1 MKSPYSLSMLAAAAL
16 IATTLAG
23 CAASQSQRPQQSQ
36 GSMGSM
42 DMSNADSMAMCKEM
56 HTQMMNAKT
65 PEERQAMMAEHMKN
79 MSPEMMQHCPM
90 MQGQQG
96 GASTK

>member
-1 MKSPYSLSMLAAAAL
+1 MKSLLSSSMLPAAVL

-23 CAASQSQRPQQSQ
+23 CAAGPSQRPQHSE

-42 DMSNADSMAMCKEM
+42 DMSNPDAMAMCRDM

-65 PEERQAMMAEHMKN
+65 PEERQAMMAEHMKK
-79 MSPEMMQHCPM
+79 MSPDMMQHCPM
-90 MQGQQG
+90 MQEQQG
-96 GASTK
+96 SQSTK